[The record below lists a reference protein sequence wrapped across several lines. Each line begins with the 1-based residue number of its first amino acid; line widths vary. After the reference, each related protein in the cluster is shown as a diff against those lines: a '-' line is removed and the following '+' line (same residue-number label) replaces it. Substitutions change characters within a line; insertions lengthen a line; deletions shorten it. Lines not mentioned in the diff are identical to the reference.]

1 MLPKRVEEILA
12 SPRYYEVLYNNQ
24 SVLIEKLN
32 KDASTATVRINNS
45 GENMVVPVVNLTETG
60 KIN

>member
-1 MLPKRVEEILA
+1 MLPKRIEEILA
-12 SPRYYEVLYNNQ
+12 SPRYHEVLYNNQ

-32 KDASTATVRINNS
+32 KEESTATVRINNS